1 MEDPGSV
8 QNENGQT
15 ELKPKRRI
23 SSILK
28 APRSP
33 LTSIG
38 PINDKV
44 KECPTKPVEKKQRKS
59 RRVSFAET
67 TGVKVFEKDATEIT
81 LLNNAAKE
89 VEGEQQKMDAVQ
101 DVKRQISGMETLLH
115 APIQVSQQQF
125 GENYNEQVNIERTT
139 GDRTIVFSGDDNE
152 DMDMTYSHTVLINE
166 NPTSNENPS
175 SSKTGKVDF
184 KDFLSRLNAAKK
196 TDEQLKITKNQNVHR
211 QTSDMEAFICDS
223 NPVTLQKF
231 EKNCNDQFNLQRTM
245 GDKTIVFSSD
255 NNEDMNVTR
264 SHTVL
269 TDENY
274 DKRKSRASTSVKLD
288 FRTLIS
294 GVKTSEE
301 DNLSGRRQAGT
312 PYSSSED
319 QALSGKALAENK
331 SQFTGF
337 LSSINPNGQ
346 SASVNLNGP
355 IDNLPVIQP
364 NPPSLK
370 VGKVDFK
377 DFLSRLNAG
386 KSTTA
391 KENSFAASTEMFGF
405 DLDKPWVNNA
415 NSSLPT
421 NTDSLGVNFFP
432 EKRNVLFEEL
442 DMEITK
448 SHTAAIDDNFM
459 RQLTGQQE
467 DFTGHQRPCSLQP
480 SMSLFPTDQELKRS
494 STVSKKSVNQALSES
509 VPGSSFLFPKDQTI
523 VFAGDDNMDMTRSH
537 TVAIDSQ
544 SLQHNMT
551 GQRVFGTGREIC
563 CESGKSLKTSS
574 TVENR
579 TERSELGLNLSKSIT
594 THYSQPDEQDD
605 MEMTKSQIV
614 AIDYKDIEAN
624 NQQMESTRTSR
635 KSVSGLCSIPG
646 DKTVVFRDEQD
657 DMEMTRSQTVAI
669 DYKDVEAVSN
679 PITWTSRSV
688 GAPVMSLPTDKTVVF
703 SEELDDM
710 DMTKSHTVAIDSRS
724 LLQTSNGGKMDCK
737 NMEAVNPLMGIPR
750 KPRKSVGGL
759 FSLPADKTVMFT
771 EEQDDMDMTK
781 SLTVAIDYK
790 TIEAVNPLKEFTRK
804 SRRSVA
810 GLTFPV
816 VKTVVF
822 TEKHDDM
829 DMTKSHTVAID
840 RKHFMQ
846 ASGVFSESKS
856 MSKSGQNSALVCD
869 EQDDM
874 EMTRSQTVAIDYKN
888 IEAVNVLAVSPS
900 KRGTPGTI
908 PINKT
913 VVFSEE
919 LDDMDMTKCHTMAID
934 STSLLQTSTGAKMD
948 CKNMEAVNPL
958 MEICRKPRKSVGGL
972 FSLPAGKTVMFA
984 EEQDDMEMTRSQT
997 VAIDYKDVEAV
1008 SNPITW
1014 TSRSVGAPVMS
1025 LPTDKTVV
1033 FSEELDDMD
1042 MTKCHTVAIDSR
1054 GLLQTSSGGKM
1065 DYKNIEA
1072 VNPQMGV
1079 TGKPK
1084 KSMTGLF
1091 FLPADKTVMF
1101 AEEHDD
1107 MDMTKSHTAAID
1119 SRGLSESSS
1128 KEKIDCKNLETVNP
1142 LFGTRKSRKGVAG
1155 ICSLPADRTV
1165 MFAEEHDDMDM
1176 TKSHTAAIDSRG
1188 LSESS
1193 SKEKIDC
1200 KNLETVNPLFGT
1212 RKSRKGVAGIC
1223 SLPADRTVMF
1233 AEENDDMDMTKSHTV
1248 AIDSKSNLQAS
1259 NKETTVLDSTL
1270 SLCKS
1275 DLSAVLLSDEQEDM
1289 EITRSKTVAIDYK
1302 TIDLN
1307 CELGMGISRKSAG
1320 LASHPSDKTVVFSGE
1335 ENDMEITKSHTVA
1348 VDGSSFEASAK
1359 QNLIMPNKPG
1369 RASSLQIN
1377 WISQNKKTENEM
1389 EMTRSHTVCI
1399 DDQLPMETRGIYSVA
1414 SSSDNRTVVFSS
1426 EQDDMDITRSNTV
1439 AIDSKDL
1446 QTTKNVRESVLTA
1459 SNEQNIVFS
1468 GGENMSANRGIGGSN
1483 DNSAHLNNKK
1493 KYFDPEKQEAEVVDS
1508 KDKIDAAH
1516 VSNQTAKL
1524 KRKSVSFRFPE
1535 HEFDSEREVK
1545 IICTAP
1551 TTELNSLNTIPLENT
1566 ESFRCQTLNKEL
1578 TETVHVDKASENL
1591 NMGNDDE
1598 HAPHQPPMVESDG
1611 NKSMQKTSS
1620 CEESIFTGEEPLL
1633 VATKAR
1639 RRSLAD
1645 IHSKLKS
1652 IRKIYEECPEKEMSS
1667 HTAPLPL
1674 QVIEL
1679 KPENTDRKNEDA
1691 LSNKSC
1697 RNENKSFADK
1707 SELMEEAPEEPRD
1720 QPLES
1725 SFVLGDQTRNMT
1737 TPVNFSKETPQ
1748 TKRVSLG
1755 VFRPKLPNKKRP
1767 HSSEGFLDGSNPTKL
1782 TGYHLFGKHLS
1793 KTAGLGALED
1803 ASRPQSTFSLVE
1815 NLHEEILPEFN
1826 DEMDSAE
1833 SLNSEFPTS
1842 CYDETKPMEELQK
1855 KSNTEDLFFDCPEP
1869 VGTRG
1874 QKRPLPED
1882 SSEDKMLIESTEK
1895 RRSQDGVSSNRE
1907 QVTKYTSQWDSNGE
1921 GIAAENPPSMLAKTL
1936 DSTNSSSN
1944 TLNFTKC
1951 DSTFGDLSEQR
1962 YSQMES
1968 QFLNGDRYEHNLRE
1982 KCLDGSITVKEFLQV
1997 LGVNILIQRPRQSQL
2012 PPKFAADAAPTPE
2025 DWLNEMYIYRPQL
2038 KVYEED
2044 CQALYET
2051 IEKLKKQ
2058 NCDQEKSLRSLN
2070 EPLWKMVKTYSEEQL
2085 RSLGSMLNERKSDFR
2100 RKSKM
2105 LSHERKVGLYS
2116 KLLQSAQSEQKKL
2129 EDKITMTDKL
2139 LSDLDECMSSL
2150 EAEATNMDLFE
2161 VEDDDHSISELELA
2175 VKAMEEEFEHLKTH
2189 EANIER
2195 EQLNL
2200 YSEQK
2205 NMKSKLCKLQEKKR
2219 QLEMSIQELSSLA
2232 EWTLSEWLDERAVF
2246 TFLNGSLEL
2255 ELIFGEPVDGVQF
2268 NGKPG
2273 KKILDIKVYTL
2284 LDDEA
2289 APSSSLVAHKLITQ
2303 FIESKVSLCQKYTT
2317 QQDLQKLL
2325 LDISLVVCRCRLLG
2339 EELHYLQK
2347 NGPAKFEILEMVI
2360 LNTDI
2365 KIIFSSFKAFAKF
2378 EITLSLTPVYPAS
2391 RLHLSSFN
2399 NYIGNA
2405 SCDQVEQIIST
2416 VKPANSYLTRIVE
2429 KIHQNLLTKEHPW
2442 NTVC

>member
-15 ELKPKRRI
+15 ELKQKRRI

-33 LTSIG
+33 LTSIL
-38 PINDKV
+38 PINDRV

-67 TGVKVFEKDATEIT
+67 TGVKVFEKEATEIT
-81 LLNNAAKE
+81 LLDNAAKE
-89 VEGEQQKMDAVQ
+89 VEGQQQKMDTVQ

-115 APIQVSQQQF
+115 APIQVPQQQF

-166 NPTSNENPS
+166 NPP
-175 SSKTGKVDF
+175 SKTGKVDF

-196 TDEQLKITKNQNVHR
+196 TDEQLKITTNQNVHH

-223 NPVTLQKF
+223 NAVTQQKF

-245 GDKTIVFSSD
+245 GDKTVVFSTD
-255 NNEDMNVTR
+255 NNEDMSLTR

-269 TDENY
+269 IDEN
-274 DKRKSRASTSVKLD
+274 DDNKRKSRASTSVKLD
-288 FRTLIS
+288 FKTFIS

-301 DNLSGRRQAGT
+301 DNLSGRRQDST
-312 PYSSSED
+312 PYSSCED
-319 QALSGKALAENK
+319 HALSVKALAENK

-346 SASVNLNGP
+346 SASLNLNGP

-364 NPPSLK
+364 NPHSLK
-370 VGKVDFK
+370 AGKVDFK

-391 KENSFAASTEMFGF
+391 KENSFAASTEMFSF
-405 DLDKPWVNNA
+405 DLDKPGVNNA
-415 NSSLPT
+415 NSSLLT

-432 EKRNVLFEEL
+432 EKRNVLLAEP
-442 DMEITK
+442 DVEITK
-448 SHTAAIDDNFM
+448 SRTAAIDGNFM
-459 RQLTGQQE
+459 RRLTGQQE
-467 DFTGHQRPCSLQP
+467 DFTGNQKNQP

-494 STVSKKSVNQALSES
+494 NTVSKKSVNQALRES

-544 SLQHNMT
+544 SLQLNMT
-551 GQRVFGTGREIC
+551 GQRVFGTGKEIR

-574 TVENR
+574 TVENH
-579 TERSELGLNLSKSIT
+579 TEMSGLGLNLSRKSIT
-594 THYSQPDEQDD
+594 AHYSQPDEQDD
-605 MEMTKSQIV
+605 MEMT
-614 AIDYKDIEAN
+614 
-624 NQQMESTRTSR
+624 
-635 KSVSGLCSIPG
+635 
-646 DKTVVFRDEQD
+646 
-657 DMEMTRSQTVAI
+657 RSQTVVI

-679 PITWTSRSV
+679 PVTWTSQSV
-688 GAPVMSLPTDKTVVF
+688 AAPVMSLPTDKTVVF

-710 DMTKSHTVAIDSRS
+710 DMTKCHTVAVDSRS
-724 LLQTSNGGKMDCK
+724 LSQTSNGGNMTCK
-737 NMEAVNPLMGIPR
+737 NMEAVNPPMEILR
-750 KPRKSVGGL
+750 KPRESVCGL
-759 FSLPADKTVMFT
+759 FSLPANNTVMFT

-790 TIEAVNPLKEFTRK
+790 SIEAVNPLKEFTRK

-810 GLTFPV
+810 GLTLPV

-822 TEKHDDM
+822 TEEHDDM

-840 RKHFMQ
+840 SKRFMQ
-846 ASGVFSESKS
+846 ASEVFSESKS
-856 MSKSGQNSALVCD
+856 LSKSGLNSALVCD

-888 IEAVNVLAVSPS
+888 IEAVNVPAASPS
-900 KRGTPGTI
+900 KRSTPGTV
-908 PINKT
+908 PI
-913 VVFSEE
+913 
-919 LDDMDMTKCHTMAID
+919 
-934 STSLLQTSTGAKMD
+934 
-948 CKNMEAVNPL
+948 
-958 MEICRKPRKSVGGL
+958 
-972 FSLPAGKTVMFA
+972 
-984 EEQDDMEMTRSQT
+984 
-997 VAIDYKDVEAV
+997 
-1008 SNPITW
+1008 
-1014 TSRSVGAPVMS
+1014 
-1025 LPTDKTVV
+1025 DKTVV

-1042 MTKCHTVAIDSR
+1042 ITKSHTVAIDSR
-1054 GLLQTSSGGKM
+1054 SLLQTSNGGKM
-1065 DYKNIEA
+1065 DYKNTEA
-1072 VNPQMGV
+1072 INPQMGV
-1079 TGKPK
+1079 TRKPK
-1084 KSMTGLF
+1084 KSGLF
-1091 FLPADKTVMF
+1091 FLPADKTVLF

-1107 MDMTKSHTAAID
+1107 MDMTKSHTVDID

-1128 KEKIDCKNLETVNP
+1128 KEKIDCKHLETVNP
-1142 LFGTRKSRKGVAG
+1142 LFGTRKSRK
-1155 ICSLPADRTV
+1155 S
-1165 MFAEEHDDMDM
+1165 
-1176 TKSHTAAIDSRG
+1176 
-1188 LSESS
+1188 
-1193 SKEKIDC
+1193 
-1200 KNLETVNPLFGT
+1200 
-1212 RKSRKGVAGIC
+1212 VAGIC

-1248 AIDSKSNLQAS
+1248 AIDSKSILQAS
-1259 NKETTVLDSTL
+1259 NKETTVLKSTL

-1275 DLSAVLLSDEQEDM
+1275 DLSAVLLSGEQEEQEDT
-1289 EITRSKTVAIDYK
+1289 EITRSKTVAVDYK
-1302 TIDLN
+1302 NNLN
-1307 CELGMGISRKSAG
+1307 CNLVMGISRKSVG
-1320 LASHPSDKTVVFSGE
+1320 LVSHPLDKTVVFSGD

-1348 VDGSSFEASAK
+1348 IDGSSIEASAK
-1359 QNLIMPNKPG
+1359 QNLIIPNKPG

-1377 WISQNKKTENEM
+1377 WISQNKNTEDEM

-1399 DDQLPMETRGIYSVA
+1399 DDHLPIETRGICSVV
-1414 SSSDNRTVVFSS
+1414 SSFDDRTVVFSS

-1439 AIDSKDL
+1439 AIDNKDL
-1446 QTTKNVRESVLTA
+1446 QTTRNVRESVLVA
-1459 SNEQNIVFS
+1459 PNEQNSVFS
-1468 GGENMSANRGIGGSN
+1468 RGESRDENRGIGGSN
-1483 DNSAHLNNKK
+1483 ENREHLNNKK
-1493 KYFDPEKQEAEVVDS
+1493 ICFDPEKQEAEVVDS
-1508 KDKIDAAH
+1508 KDKIDAAN
-1516 VSNQTAKL
+1516 VGNQTAKH

-1535 HEFDSEREVK
+1535 HELDSEREVK
-1545 IICTAP
+1545 IICTDP
-1551 TTELNSLNTIPLENT
+1551 TTELNCLNAIASENT

-1578 TETVHVDKASENL
+1578 TETVHVSKASEDL
-1591 NMGNDDE
+1591 NMGNDEE
-1598 HAPHQPPMVESDG
+1598 HTPYQPPVVEGDV

-1639 RRSLAD
+1639 RSSLAL

-1667 HTAPLPL
+1667 HTAPL

-1679 KPENTDRKNEDA
+1679 KPENTDCKNEDA

-1697 RNENKSFADK
+1697 RNENKRISDK
-1707 SELMEEAPEEPRD
+1707 TEFMEEAPEEPRD
-1720 QPLES
+1720 RPLET
-1725 SFVLGDQTRNMT
+1725 SFVLGDQTRNVT
-1737 TPVNFSKETPQ
+1737 APVNFSKETPQ
-1748 TKRVSLG
+1748 TKRLSLG
-1755 VFRPKLPNKKRP
+1755 VFLPKLPNKKRP
-1767 HSSEGFLDGSNPTKL
+1767 HSSEGFLDDSNPTKL
-1782 TGYHLFGKHLS
+1782 TGYHLFGKHLT

-1803 ASRPQSTFSLVE
+1803 ASKLESTFSLVQ
-1815 NLHEEILPEFN
+1815 NRDEEIFPEFN

-1842 CYDETKPMEELQK
+1842 SYDETKPMEELQK
-1855 KSNTEDLFFDCPEP
+1855 KRSMEDSFFVCPEP

-1874 QKRPLPED
+1874 HKRPLPED
-1882 SSEDKMLIESTEK
+1882 SSEDKMLIESTKK
-1895 RRSQDGVSSNRE
+1895 RRSQDGVSSNTE

-1921 GIAAENPPSMLAKTL
+1921 GITAENPPSMLAKTL

-1968 QFLNGDRYEHNLRE
+1968 QFLDGDRYEHNLRE
-1982 KCLDGSITVKEFLQV
+1982 KLLDGSITVKEFLQV
-1997 LGVNILIQRPRQSQL
+1997 LGVNILIQKPRQSQL
-2012 PPKFAADAAPTPE
+2012 PPKFASDAAPTPE
-2025 DWLNEMYIYRPQL
+2025 DWLNEMHVYRPQL

-2044 CQALYET
+2044 CQALCET
-2051 IEKLKKQ
+2051 IEKLKKRS
-2058 NCDQEKSLRSLN
+2058 CDQEKRLRSLN
-2070 EPLWKMVKTYSEEQL
+2070 EPLWKMVKMYSEEQL
-2085 RSLGSMLNERKSDFR
+2085 RSLGSMLNEKKSDFR

-2129 EDKITMTDKL
+2129 KDKITMADKL
-2139 LSDLDECMSSL
+2139 LSDLDECMNSL
-2150 EAEATNMDLFE
+2150 EAEVANMDLYE
-2161 VEDDDHSISELELA
+2161 VEKDDNSISELELA
-2175 VKAMEEEFEHLKTH
+2175 VKAMEEECEHLKTQ

-2195 EQLNL
+2195 EQLHL

-2205 NMKSKLCKLQEKKR
+2205 DMKSKLCKLQEEKS

-2232 EWTLSEWLDERAVF
+2232 EWTLSEWLDDRAVF

-2255 ELIFGEPVDGVQF
+2255 ELIFGEPVDGVQ
-2268 NGKPG
+2268 
-2273 KKILDIKVYTL
+2273 KILDIKVYTL

-2289 APSSSLVAHKLITQ
+2289 APSSSLVTHKLITQ
-2303 FIESKVSLCQKYTT
+2303 FFESNGSLFQKYTT

-2339 EELHYLQK
+2339 EELYYLQK

-2391 RLHLSSFN
+2391 RLHLSSFK

-2405 SCDQVEQIIST
+2405 SCDLVEQIVST

-2429 KIHQNLLTKEHPW
+2429 KIHQDLLTKEHPW
-2442 NTVC
+2442 NNMC

>member
-1 MEDPGSV
+1 
-8 QNENGQT
+8 
-15 ELKPKRRI
+15 
-23 SSILK
+23 
-28 APRSP
+28 
-33 LTSIG
+33 
-38 PINDKV
+38 
-44 KECPTKPVEKKQRKS
+44 
-59 RRVSFAET
+59 
-67 TGVKVFEKDATEIT
+67 
-81 LLNNAAKE
+81 
-89 VEGEQQKMDAVQ
+89 
-101 DVKRQISGMETLLH
+101 
-115 APIQVSQQQF
+115 
-125 GENYNEQVNIERTT
+125 
-139 GDRTIVFSGDDNE
+139 DDNE

-166 NPTSNENPS
+166 NPASNENPS
-175 SSKTGKVDF
+175 LSKTGKVDF
-184 KDFLSRLNAAKK
+184 KDFLS
-196 TDEQLKITKNQNVHR
+196 
-211 QTSDMEAFICDS
+211 
-223 NPVTLQKF
+223 
-231 EKNCNDQFNLQRTM
+231 
-245 GDKTIVFSSD
+245 
-255 NNEDMNVTR
+255 
-264 SHTVL
+264 
-269 TDENY
+269 
-274 DKRKSRASTSVKLD
+274 SV
-288 FRTLIS
+288 
-294 GVKTSEE
+294 
-301 DNLSGRRQAGT
+301 
-312 PYSSSED
+312 
-319 QALSGKALAENK
+319 
-331 SQFTGF
+331 
-337 LSSINPNGQ
+337 
-346 SASVNLNGP
+346 
-355 IDNLPVIQP
+355 
-364 NPPSLK
+364 
-370 VGKVDFK
+370 
-377 DFLSRLNAG
+377 NAG
-386 KSTTA
+386 KQ
-391 KENSFAASTEMFGF
+391 
-405 DLDKPWVNNA
+405 
-415 NSSLPT
+415 
-421 NTDSLGVNFFP
+421 
-432 EKRNVLFEEL
+432 L

-459 RQLTGQQE
+459 RQ
-467 DFTGHQRPCSLQP
+467 
-480 SMSLFPTDQELKRS
+480 
-494 STVSKKSVNQALSES
+494 SVNRALSES

-551 GQRVFGTGREIC
+551 GQT
-563 CESGKSLKTSS
+563 
-574 TVENR
+574 
-579 TERSELGLNLSKSIT
+579 
-594 THYSQPDEQDD
+594 
-605 MEMTKSQIV
+605 
-614 AIDYKDIEAN
+614 IDYKDIEAN

-724 LLQTSNGGKMDCK
+724 LLQTSNVGKMDCM

-804 SRRSVA
+804 SRRS
-810 GLTFPV
+810 
-816 VKTVVF
+816 
-822 TEKHDDM
+822 
-829 DMTKSHTVAID
+829 
-840 RKHFMQ
+840 
-846 ASGVFSESKS
+846 
-856 MSKSGQNSALVCD
+856 
-869 EQDDM
+869 
-874 EMTRSQTVAIDYKN
+874 
-888 IEAVNVLAVSPS
+888 
-900 KRGTPGTI
+900 TPGTI

-919 LDDMDMTKCHTMAID
+919 LDDMDMTKCHTVAID
-934 STSLLQTSTGAKMD
+934 SRSLLQTSAGAKMD

-958 MEICRKPRKSVGGL
+958 MEICRKPWKSVGSL
-972 FSLPAGKTVMFA
+972 FSLPAGKTVMFS

-1025 LPTDKTVV
+1025 LPTVKTVV

-1091 FLPADKTVMF
+1091 FLPADK
-1101 AEEHDD
+1101 
-1107 MDMTKSHTAAID
+1107 
-1119 SRGLSESSS
+1119 
-1128 KEKIDCKNLETVNP
+1128 
-1142 LFGTRKSRKGVAG
+1142 
-1155 ICSLPADRTV
+1155 TV

-1377 WISQNKKTENEM
+1377 WISQNKKTEDEM

-1459 SNEQNIVFS
+1459 SNEQNSVFS
-1468 GGENMSANRGIGGSN
+1468 GGENMSANRGIGGSK

-1493 KYFDPEKQEAEVVDS
+1493 KKFDPEKQEAEVVDS

-1535 HEFDSEREVK
+1535 HELDSEREVK
-1545 IICTAP
+1545 IICTDP
-1551 TTELNSLNTIPLENT
+1551 TTELNCLNTIPLENT

-1652 IRKIYEECPEKEMSS
+1652 IRKIYEECPEKEMPSR
-1667 HTAPLPL
+1667 TAPLPL

-1725 SFVLGDQTRNMT
+1725 SFVLGDQTRNVT

-1748 TKRVSLG
+1748 TKWVSLG

-1767 HSSEGFLDGSNPTKL
+1767 HSSEGFLDDSNPTKL

-1907 QVTKYTSQWDSNGE
+1907 QVTKCTSQWDSNGE

-1968 QFLNGDRYEHNLRE
+1968 QFLDGDRYEHNLRE

-2051 IEKLKKQ
+2051 IEKLKKR

-2105 LSHERKVGLYS
+2105 LSHIRKVGLYS

-2195 EQLNL
+2195 ERLNL

-2255 ELIFGEPVDGVQF
+2255 ELIFGETVDGVQF

-2303 FIESKVSLCQKYTT
+2303 FFESKGSLCQKYTT

>member
-1 MEDPGSV
+1 MNIEIRLKIHINHTDTFPYCCNSRYLHAQMEDPGSV

-33 LTSIG
+33 LMSIG
-38 PINDKV
+38 PINDRV

-125 GENYNEQVNIERTT
+125 GENYNEQVNVERTT
-139 GDRTIVFSGDDNE
+139 GDRAIVFSGDYNE

-166 NPTSNENPS
+166 NPASNENPS

-184 KDFLSRLNAAKK
+184 KDFLSRLNAEKK

-269 TDENY
+269 IDENY

-288 FRTLIS
+288 FKTLIS

-301 DNLSGRRQAGT
+301 DNLSGRRLART

-331 SQFTGF
+331 SQFIGF

-370 VGKVDFK
+370 AGKVDFK

-386 KSTTA
+386 KATTA
-391 KENSFAASTEMFGF
+391 KENSFAASTEMFSF
-405 DLDKPWVNNA
+405 DLDKPWMNNA

-432 EKRNVLFEEL
+432 EKRNVLFEEP
-442 DMEITK
+442 DMESTK
-448 SHTAAIDDNFM
+448 SHIAAIDDNFM

-467 DFTGHQRPCSLQP
+467 DFTGNQRPCSLQP

-494 STVSKKSVNQALSES
+494 STVSKKSVNRALSES
-509 VPGSSFLFPKDQTI
+509 VPGSSLLFPKDQTI

-551 GQRVFGTGREIC
+551 GQSVFGTGREIR

-579 TERSELGLNLSKSIT
+579 TERSELGLNLSKNIT

-605 MEMTKSQIV
+605 MEMTKSQTV
-614 AIDYKDIEAN
+614 AIDYKDIEAI

-646 DKTVVFRDEQD
+646 YKTVVFRDEQD

-710 DMTKSHTVAIDSRS
+710 DITKSHTVAIDSRS
-724 LLQTSNGGKMDCK
+724 LLQTSAGGKMDCK
-737 NMEAVNPLMGIPR
+737 NMEAVNPLMEICR
-750 KPRKSVGGL
+750 KPRKSVGSL

-771 EEQDDMDMTK
+771 EEQDDMEMTR
-781 SLTVAIDYK
+781 SQTVAIDCK

-804 SRRSVA
+804 SRSVA

-822 TEKHDDM
+822 TEEHDDM

-840 RKHFMQ
+840 SKRFMQ

-856 MSKSGQNSALVCD
+856 LSKSGQNSALVYD
-869 EQDDM
+869 DQDDM

-888 IEAVNVLAVSPS
+888 IEAVNVPAVSPS

-908 PINKT
+908 PIDKT

-919 LDDMDMTKCHTMAID
+919 LDDMDMTKCHTVAID
-934 STSLLQTSTGAKMD
+934 STSLLQTSTGGKMD

-972 FSLPAGKTVMFA
+972 FSLPADKTVMFA

-1042 MTKCHTVAIDSR
+1042 ITKCHTVAIDSS
-1054 GLLQTSSGGKM
+1054 GLLQTSNGGKM

-1079 TGKPK
+1079 TRKPK
-1084 KSMTGLF
+1084 KSVTGLF

-1142 LFGTRKSRKGVAG
+1142 LFGTRKSRK
-1155 ICSLPADRTV
+1155 
-1165 MFAEEHDDMDM
+1165 
-1176 TKSHTAAIDSRG
+1176 
-1188 LSESS
+1188 
-1193 SKEKIDC
+1193 
-1200 KNLETVNPLFGT
+1200 N
-1212 RKSRKGVAGIC
+1212 
-1223 SLPADRTVMF
+1223 RTVMF
-1233 AEENDDMDMTKSHTV
+1233 AEENDDMDMTKSYTV
-1248 AIDSKSNLQAS
+1248 AIDSKSILQAP
-1259 NKETTVLDSTL
+1259 NKET
-1270 SLCKS
+1270 
-1275 DLSAVLLSDEQEDM
+1275 
-1289 EITRSKTVAIDYK
+1289 IDYK
-1302 TIDLN
+1302 NIDLN
-1307 CELGMGISRKSAG
+1307 CELVMGISRKSAG
-1320 LASHPSDKTVVFSGE
+1320 LASHPSDKTIVFSGE

-1348 VDGSSFEASAK
+1348 IDGSSFE
-1359 QNLIMPNKPG
+1359 
-1369 RASSLQIN
+1369 
-1377 WISQNKKTENEM
+1377 NKKTEDEM

-1446 QTTKNVRESVLTA
+1446 QTTKNVRESVL
-1459 SNEQNIVFS
+1459 
-1468 GGENMSANRGIGGSN
+1468 
-1483 DNSAHLNNKK
+1483 
-1493 KYFDPEKQEAEVVDS
+1493 
-1508 KDKIDAAH
+1508 
-1516 VSNQTAKL
+1516 
-1524 KRKSVSFRFPE
+1524 
-1535 HEFDSEREVK
+1535 
-1545 IICTAP
+1545 
-1551 TTELNSLNTIPLENT
+1551 
-1566 ESFRCQTLNKEL
+1566 
-1578 TETVHVDKASENL
+1578 
-1591 NMGNDDE
+1591 
-1598 HAPHQPPMVESDG
+1598 
-1611 NKSMQKTSS
+1611 
-1620 CEESIFTGEEPLL
+1620 
-1633 VATKAR
+1633 
-1639 RRSLAD
+1639 
-1645 IHSKLKS
+1645 
-1652 IRKIYEECPEKEMSS
+1652 
-1667 HTAPLPL
+1667 
-1674 QVIEL
+1674 
-1679 KPENTDRKNEDA
+1679 
-1691 LSNKSC
+1691 
-1697 RNENKSFADK
+1697 
-1707 SELMEEAPEEPRD
+1707 
-1720 QPLES
+1720 
-1725 SFVLGDQTRNMT
+1725 
-1737 TPVNFSKETPQ
+1737 
-1748 TKRVSLG
+1748 
-1755 VFRPKLPNKKRP
+1755 
-1767 HSSEGFLDGSNPTKL
+1767 
-1782 TGYHLFGKHLS
+1782 
-1793 KTAGLGALED
+1793 
-1803 ASRPQSTFSLVE
+1803 
-1815 NLHEEILPEFN
+1815 
-1826 DEMDSAE
+1826 
-1833 SLNSEFPTS
+1833 
-1842 CYDETKPMEELQK
+1842 
-1855 KSNTEDLFFDCPEP
+1855 
-1869 VGTRG
+1869 
-1874 QKRPLPED
+1874 
-1882 SSEDKMLIESTEK
+1882 
-1895 RRSQDGVSSNRE
+1895 
-1907 QVTKYTSQWDSNGE
+1907 
-1921 GIAAENPPSMLAKTL
+1921 
-1936 DSTNSSSN
+1936 
-1944 TLNFTKC
+1944 
-1951 DSTFGDLSEQR
+1951 
-1962 YSQMES
+1962 
-1968 QFLNGDRYEHNLRE
+1968 
-1982 KCLDGSITVKEFLQV
+1982 
-1997 LGVNILIQRPRQSQL
+1997 
-2012 PPKFAADAAPTPE
+2012 
-2025 DWLNEMYIYRPQL
+2025 
-2038 KVYEED
+2038 
-2044 CQALYET
+2044 
-2051 IEKLKKQ
+2051 
-2058 NCDQEKSLRSLN
+2058 
-2070 EPLWKMVKTYSEEQL
+2070 
-2085 RSLGSMLNERKSDFR
+2085 
-2100 RKSKM
+2100 
-2105 LSHERKVGLYS
+2105 
-2116 KLLQSAQSEQKKL
+2116 
-2129 EDKITMTDKL
+2129 
-2139 LSDLDECMSSL
+2139 
-2150 EAEATNMDLFE
+2150 
-2161 VEDDDHSISELELA
+2161 
-2175 VKAMEEEFEHLKTH
+2175 
-2189 EANIER
+2189 
-2195 EQLNL
+2195 
-2200 YSEQK
+2200 
-2205 NMKSKLCKLQEKKR
+2205 
-2219 QLEMSIQELSSLA
+2219 
-2232 EWTLSEWLDERAVF
+2232 
-2246 TFLNGSLEL
+2246 
-2255 ELIFGEPVDGVQF
+2255 
-2268 NGKPG
+2268 
-2273 KKILDIKVYTL
+2273 
-2284 LDDEA
+2284 
-2289 APSSSLVAHKLITQ
+2289 
-2303 FIESKVSLCQKYTT
+2303 
-2317 QQDLQKLL
+2317 
-2325 LDISLVVCRCRLLG
+2325 
-2339 EELHYLQK
+2339 
-2347 NGPAKFEILEMVI
+2347 
-2360 LNTDI
+2360 
-2365 KIIFSSFKAFAKF
+2365 
-2378 EITLSLTPVYPAS
+2378 
-2391 RLHLSSFN
+2391 
-2399 NYIGNA
+2399 
-2405 SCDQVEQIIST
+2405 
-2416 VKPANSYLTRIVE
+2416 
-2429 KIHQNLLTKEHPW
+2429 
-2442 NTVC
+2442 

>member
-1 MEDPGSV
+1 
-8 QNENGQT
+8 
-15 ELKPKRRI
+15 
-23 SSILK
+23 
-28 APRSP
+28 
-33 LTSIG
+33 
-38 PINDKV
+38 
-44 KECPTKPVEKKQRKS
+44 
-59 RRVSFAET
+59 
-67 TGVKVFEKDATEIT
+67 
-81 LLNNAAKE
+81 
-89 VEGEQQKMDAVQ
+89 MDAVQ

-166 NPTSNENPS
+166 NPASNENPS

-184 KDFLSRLNAAKK
+184 KDFLSRLNA
-196 TDEQLKITKNQNVHR
+196 
-211 QTSDMEAFICDS
+211 DMEAFICDS

-231 EKNCNDQFNLQRTM
+231 EKNCNDQFNWQRTM

-269 TDENY
+269 IDENY

-288 FRTLIS
+288 FKTLIS
-294 GVKTSEE
+294 GVKT
-301 DNLSGRRQAGT
+301 
-312 PYSSSED
+312 
-319 QALSGKALAENK
+319 K
-331 SQFTGF
+331 
-337 LSSINPNGQ
+337 
-346 SASVNLNGP
+346 
-355 IDNLPVIQP
+355 
-364 NPPSLK
+364 
-370 VGKVDFK
+370 
-377 DFLSRLNAG
+377 
-386 KSTTA
+386 
-391 KENSFAASTEMFGF
+391 
-405 DLDKPWVNNA
+405 
-415 NSSLPT
+415 
-421 NTDSLGVNFFP
+421 
-432 EKRNVLFEEL
+432 
-442 DMEITK
+442 
-448 SHTAAIDDNFM
+448 
-459 RQLTGQQE
+459 
-467 DFTGHQRPCSLQP
+467 
-480 SMSLFPTDQELKRS
+480 
-494 STVSKKSVNQALSES
+494 
-509 VPGSSFLFPKDQTI
+509 
-523 VFAGDDNMDMTRSH
+523 
-537 TVAIDSQ
+537 
-544 SLQHNMT
+544 
-551 GQRVFGTGREIC
+551 
-563 CESGKSLKTSS
+563 
-574 TVENR
+574 
-579 TERSELGLNLSKSIT
+579 
-594 THYSQPDEQDD
+594 
-605 MEMTKSQIV
+605 
-614 AIDYKDIEAN
+614 
-624 NQQMESTRTSR
+624 
-635 KSVSGLCSIPG
+635 
-646 DKTVVFRDEQD
+646 
-657 DMEMTRSQTVAI
+657 
-669 DYKDVEAVSN
+669 
-679 PITWTSRSV
+679 
-688 GAPVMSLPTDKTVVF
+688 
-703 SEELDDM
+703 LDDM
-710 DMTKSHTVAIDSRS
+710 DMTKCHTVAIDSTS
-724 LLQTSNGGKMDCK
+724 LLQTSTGAKMDCK

-759 FSLPADKTVMFT
+759 FSLPADKTV
-771 EEQDDMDMTK
+771 
-781 SLTVAIDYK
+781 
-790 TIEAVNPLKEFTRK
+790 
-804 SRRSVA
+804 
-810 GLTFPV
+810 
-816 VKTVVF
+816 VF
-822 TEKHDDM
+822 RD
-829 DMTKSHTVAID
+829 
-840 RKHFMQ
+840 
-846 ASGVFSESKS
+846 
-856 MSKSGQNSALVCD
+856 
-869 EQDDM
+869 
-874 EMTRSQTVAIDYKN
+874 
-888 IEAVNVLAVSPS
+888 
-900 KRGTPGTI
+900 
-908 PINKT
+908 
-913 VVFSEE
+913 
-919 LDDMDMTKCHTMAID
+919 
-934 STSLLQTSTGAKMD
+934 
-948 CKNMEAVNPL
+948 
-958 MEICRKPRKSVGGL
+958 
-972 FSLPAGKTVMFA
+972 
-984 EEQDDMEMTRSQT
+984 EQDDMEMTRSQT

-1072 VNPQMGV
+1072 VSPQMGV
-1079 TGKPK
+1079 TRKPK
-1084 KSMTGLF
+1084 KSVTGLF
-1091 FLPADKTVMF
+1091 FLPADKTGMF

-1107 MDMTKSHTAAID
+1107 MDMTKSHTVAIDSKHFMQASGVFSESKSLSKSGQNGALVCDEQDDMEMTRSQTVAIDYKNIEAANVLAVSPSKRGTPGTIPIDKTVVFSEELDDMDMTKCHTVAIDSTSLLQTSTGAKMDCKNMEAVNPLMGIPRKPRKSVGGLFSLPADKTVVFRDEQDDMEMTRSQTVAIDYKDVEAVSNPITWTSRSVGAPVMSLPTDKTVVFSEELDDMDMTKCHTVAIDSTSLLQTSTGAKMDCKNMEAVNPLMGIPRKPRKSVGGLFSLPADKTVVFRDEQDDMEMTRSQTVAIDYKDVEAVSNPITWTSRSVAANVLAVSPSKRGTPGAIPIDETVVFSEELDDMDMTKCHTVAIDSRGLLQTSSGGKMDYKNIEAVSPQMGVTRKPKKSVTGLFFLPADKTGMFAEEHDDMDMTKSHTVAID

-1142 LFGTRKSRKGVAG
+1142 LFG
-1155 ICSLPADRTV
+1155 
-1165 MFAEEHDDMDM
+1165 M
-1176 TKSHTAAIDSRG
+1176 
-1188 LSESS
+1188 
-1193 SKEKIDC
+1193 
-1200 KNLETVNPLFGT
+1200 

-1248 AIDSKSNLQAS
+1248 AIDSKSNLQAL
-1259 NKETTVLDSTL
+1259 NKETTVLESTL

-1377 WISQNKKTENEM
+1377 WISQNKKTEDEM

-1459 SNEQNIVFS
+1459 PNEQNSVFS

-1493 KYFDPEKQEAEVVDS
+1493 KYFDPEKQEAEVVVS

-1524 KRKSVSFRFPE
+1524 KRKSVSFKFPE
-1535 HEFDSEREVK
+1535 HELDSEREVK
-1545 IICTAP
+1545 IICTDP
-1551 TTELNSLNTIPLENT
+1551 TTELNCLNTIPLENT
-1566 ESFRCQTLNKEL
+1566 ESFRCRTLNKEL

-1598 HAPHQPPMVESDG
+1598 HAPNQPPMVESDG

-1674 QVIEL
+1674 QVVEL

-1725 SFVLGDQTRNMT
+1725 SFVLGDQTRNVT

-1767 HSSEGFLDGSNPTKL
+1767 HSSEGFLDDSNPTKL

-1803 ASRPQSTFSLVE
+1803 ASLSQSTFSLVE
-1815 NLHEEILPEFN
+1815 NLHEEMLPEFN

-1833 SLNSEFPTS
+1833 SLNNEFPTS

-1855 KSNTEDLFFDCPEP
+1855 KSNAEDSFFVCPEP

-1907 QVTKYTSQWDSNGE
+1907 Q
-1921 GIAAENPPSMLAKTL
+1921 
-1936 DSTNSSSN
+1936 
-1944 TLNFTKC
+1944 
-1951 DSTFGDLSEQR
+1951 
-1962 YSQMES
+1962 
-1968 QFLNGDRYEHNLRE
+1968 

-2051 IEKLKKQ
+2051 IEKLKKR

-2070 EPLWKMVKTYSEEQL
+2070 EPLWKMVKTYSEEQ
-2085 RSLGSMLNERKSDFR
+2085 
-2100 RKSKM
+2100 
-2105 LSHERKVGLYS
+2105 
-2116 KLLQSAQSEQKKL
+2116 SEQKNL
-2129 EDKITMTDKL
+2129 EDKIAMTDKI

-2175 VKAMEEEFEHLKTH
+2175 VKAMEEEFEHLKTQ

-2200 YSEQK
+2200 CSDQK
-2205 NMKSKLCKLQEKKR
+2205 NMKSKLCKLQENKR

-2232 EWTLSEWLDERAVF
+2232 EWTLSEWLDDRAVF

-2268 NGKPG
+2268 NGKPS

-2303 FIESKVSLCQKYTT
+2303 FFDSKGSLCQKCTT

-2391 RLHLSSFN
+2391 RLHLSSFK

-2405 SCDQVEQIIST
+2405 RQFSSMAMQMLSSNNKTADAEVEQEENFGPQPLSRLEQCGISANDVKKLEEAGFHTVEAVSYAPKKELLNIKGISETKAEKILAEAAKLVPMGFTTATEFHQRRSEIIQIST
-2416 VKPANSYLTRIVE
+2416 GSKELDKLLQGGIETGSITEMFGEFRTGKTQLCHTLAVTCQLPIDQGGGEGKAMYVDTEGTFRPERLLAVAERYGLSGSDVLDNVAYARAFNTDHQTQLLYQAAAMMAESRYALLIVDSATALYRTDYSGRGELAARQMHLARFLRMLLRLADEFGVAVVITNQVVAQVDGAAMFAADPKKPIGGNIIAHASTTRLYLRKGRGETRIC
-2429 KIHQNLLTKEHPW
+2429 KIYDSPCLPEAEAMFAINPDGVGDAKD
-2442 NTVC
+2442 

>member
-38 PINDKV
+38 LINDRV

-81 LLNNAAKE
+81 HLNNAAKE

-139 GDRTIVFSGDDNE
+139 GDRTIVISGEDNE
-152 DMDMTYSHTVLINE
+152 DMDMTYSHTILINE
-166 NPTSNENPS
+166 NPASNENPS
-175 SSKTGKVDF
+175 SSKTGEVDF
-184 KDFLSRLNAAKK
+184 KDFLSRLNAGK
-196 TDEQLKITKNQNVHR
+196 QLNKHIQITKNQNVHR

-231 EKNCNDQFNLQRTM
+231 EKNGNDQFNLQRTM

-269 TDENY
+269 IDENY

-288 FRTLIS
+288 FKMLIS

-301 DNLSGRRQAGT
+301 DNLSGRRQART

-319 QALSGKALAENK
+319 QALSGIALAENK

-370 VGKVDFK
+370 AGKVDFK
-377 DFLSRLNAG
+377 GFLSRLNAG

-391 KENSFAASTEMFGF
+391 KENSFAASTEMFSF
-405 DLDKPWVNNA
+405 DSDKPWVNNA

-432 EKRNVLFEEL
+432 EKRNVLFEEP

-448 SHTAAIDDNFM
+448 SHTAGIDDNFV

-467 DFTGHQRPCSLQP
+467 DFTGNQRPCSLQP

-494 STVSKKSVNQALSES
+494 STVSKKSVNRALSES
-509 VPGSSFLFPKDQTI
+509 LPGSSFLFPKDQTI

-544 SLQHNMT
+544 RLQHNMT
-551 GQRVFGTGREIC
+551 GQRVFGTGREIR

-605 MEMTKSQIV
+605 MEMTKSQTG
-614 AIDYKDIEAN
+614 AIDYKDIEAI

-710 DMTKSHTVAIDSRS
+710 DMTKSHTVAIESRS

-750 KPRKSVGGL
+750 KPQKSVSSL

-804 SRRSVA
+804 SSRSVA

-822 TEKHDDM
+822 TEEHDDM

-840 RKHFMQ
+840 SKRFMQ

-856 MSKSGQNSALVCD
+856 LSKSGQNSALVCD
-869 EQDDM
+869 DQDDM

-888 IEAVNVLAVSPS
+888 IEAVNVPAVIPS

-908 PINKT
+908 PIDKT

-919 LDDMDMTKCHTMAID
+919 LDDMDMTKCHTVAID
-934 STSLLQTSTGAKMD
+934 STSLLQTSTGGKMD

-972 FSLPAGKTVMFA
+972 FSLPADKTVMFA

-1054 GLLQTSSGGKM
+1054 GILQTSNGGKM

-1079 TGKPK
+1079 SRKTK
-1084 KSMTGLF
+1084 KGLF

-1142 LFGTRKSRKGVAG
+1142 LFGMRKSRKSV
-1155 ICSLPADRTV
+1155 P
-1165 MFAEEHDDMDM
+1165 
-1176 TKSHTAAIDSRG
+1176 
-1188 LSESS
+1188 
-1193 SKEKIDC
+1193 
-1200 KNLETVNPLFGT
+1200 
-1212 RKSRKGVAGIC
+1212 GIC

-1233 AEENDDMDMTKSHTV
+1233 AEENDNMDMTKSHTV
-1248 AIDSKSNLQAS
+1248 AIDSKSILQAS
-1259 NKETTVLDSTL
+1259 NKETTVLESTL

-1275 DLSAVLLSDEQEDM
+1275 DLSAVLLPDEQEDM

-1302 TIDLN
+1302 NIDLN
-1307 CELGMGISRKSAG
+1307 CELVMGISRKSDG

-1348 VDGSSFEASAK
+1348 IDGSSFEASAK

-1377 WISQNKKTENEM
+1377 WISQNKKTEDEM

-1399 DDQLPMETRGIYSVA
+1399 DDQLPMETRGIYRVA
-1414 SSSDNRTVVFSS
+1414 SSSDSRTVVFSS

-1459 SNEQNIVFS
+1459 PNEQSVFS

-1493 KYFDPEKQEAEVVDS
+1493 IYFDPEKQEAEVVDS

-1516 VSNQTAKL
+1516 VGNQTAKL

-1535 HEFDSEREVK
+1535 HELDSEKEVK
-1545 IICTAP
+1545 IISTDP
-1551 TTELNSLNTIPLENT
+1551 TTEFNCLNTIALENT

-1591 NMGNDDE
+1591 NMGNEEE

-1611 NKSMQKTSS
+1611 NKSIQKTSS

-1697 RNENKSFADK
+1697 RNENKSFACK
-1707 SELMEEAPEEPRD
+1707 TKLMEEAPEEPGD

-1725 SFVLGDQTRNMT
+1725 SFVLGDQTRNVT
-1737 TPVNFSKETPQ
+1737 TPVSFSKETPQ
-1748 TKRVSLG
+1748 TKQVSLG

-1767 HSSEGFLDGSNPTKL
+1767 HSSEGFLDDSNLTKL
-1782 TGYHLFGKHLS
+1782 TGYHLFGKHLT

-1803 ASRPQSTFSLVE
+1803 ASRPESTFSFVE

-1855 KSNTEDLFFDCPEP
+1855 KGNAEESFFVCPEP

-1882 SSEDKMLIESTEK
+1882 SREDKMLIESTEK

-1921 GIAAENPPSMLAKTL
+1921 GITAENPPSMLAKTL

-1962 YSQMES
+1962 YSQMET
-1968 QFLNGDRYEHNLRE
+1968 QFLDGDRYEHNLRE

-2012 PPKFAADAAPTPE
+2012 PPKFASDAAPTPE

-2051 IEKLKKQ
+2051 IEKLKKR

-2070 EPLWKMVKTYSEEQL
+2070 EPLWKMVKTYSEGQL

-2161 VEDDDHSISELELA
+2161 VEEDDNSISELELA
-2175 VKAMEEEFEHLKTH
+2175 VKAMEEEFEHLKTQ

-2195 EQLNL
+2195 QVSLNL

-2232 EWTLSEWLDERAVF
+2232 EWTLSEWLDDRAVF

-2268 NGKPG
+2268 NGKPC

-2289 APSSSLVAHKLITQ
+2289 AQSSSLVAHKLITQ
-2303 FIESKVSLCQKYTT
+2303 FFESKGSLCQKYTT

-2325 LDISLVVCRCRLLG
+2325 LDISLGVCRCRLLG

-2378 EITLSLTPVYPAS
+2378 EITLSLTPLYPAS

-2399 NYIGNA
+2399 NYIGNT

-2442 NTVC
+2442 NTMC

>member
-1 MEDPGSV
+1 
-8 QNENGQT
+8 
-15 ELKPKRRI
+15 
-23 SSILK
+23 
-28 APRSP
+28 
-33 LTSIG
+33 
-38 PINDKV
+38 
-44 KECPTKPVEKKQRKS
+44 
-59 RRVSFAET
+59 
-67 TGVKVFEKDATEIT
+67 
-81 LLNNAAKE
+81 
-89 VEGEQQKMDAVQ
+89 MDAVQ

-139 GDRTIVFSGDDNE
+139 GDRTIVFSSDDNE

-166 NPTSNENPS
+166 NPASNENPS

-184 KDFLSRLNAAKK
+184 KDFLSRLNA
-196 TDEQLKITKNQNVHR
+196 
-211 QTSDMEAFICDS
+211 
-223 NPVTLQKF
+223 
-231 EKNCNDQFNLQRTM
+231 
-245 GDKTIVFSSD
+245 DKT
-255 NNEDMNVTR
+255 
-264 SHTVL
+264 
-269 TDENY
+269 
-274 DKRKSRASTSVKLD
+274 
-288 FRTLIS
+288 
-294 GVKTSEE
+294 G
-301 DNLSGRRQAGT
+301 
-312 PYSSSED
+312 
-319 QALSGKALAENK
+319 
-331 SQFTGF
+331 
-337 LSSINPNGQ
+337 
-346 SASVNLNGP
+346 
-355 IDNLPVIQP
+355 
-364 NPPSLK
+364 
-370 VGKVDFK
+370 
-377 DFLSRLNAG
+377 
-386 KSTTA
+386 
-391 KENSFAASTEMFGF
+391 
-405 DLDKPWVNNA
+405 
-415 NSSLPT
+415 
-421 NTDSLGVNFFP
+421 
-432 EKRNVLFEEL
+432 
-442 DMEITK
+442 
-448 SHTAAIDDNFM
+448 
-459 RQLTGQQE
+459 
-467 DFTGHQRPCSLQP
+467 
-480 SMSLFPTDQELKRS
+480 
-494 STVSKKSVNQALSES
+494 
-509 VPGSSFLFPKDQTI
+509 
-523 VFAGDDNMDMTRSH
+523 
-537 TVAIDSQ
+537 
-544 SLQHNMT
+544 
-551 GQRVFGTGREIC
+551 
-563 CESGKSLKTSS
+563 
-574 TVENR
+574 
-579 TERSELGLNLSKSIT
+579 
-594 THYSQPDEQDD
+594 
-605 MEMTKSQIV
+605 
-614 AIDYKDIEAN
+614 
-624 NQQMESTRTSR
+624 
-635 KSVSGLCSIPG
+635 
-646 DKTVVFRDEQD
+646 
-657 DMEMTRSQTVAI
+657 
-669 DYKDVEAVSN
+669 
-679 PITWTSRSV
+679 
-688 GAPVMSLPTDKTVVF
+688 
-703 SEELDDM
+703 
-710 DMTKSHTVAIDSRS
+710 
-724 LLQTSNGGKMDCK
+724 
-737 NMEAVNPLMGIPR
+737 
-750 KPRKSVGGL
+750 
-759 FSLPADKTVMFT
+759 
-771 EEQDDMDMTK
+771 
-781 SLTVAIDYK
+781 
-790 TIEAVNPLKEFTRK
+790 
-804 SRRSVA
+804 
-810 GLTFPV
+810 
-816 VKTVVF
+816 
-822 TEKHDDM
+822 
-829 DMTKSHTVAID
+829 
-840 RKHFMQ
+840 
-846 ASGVFSESKS
+846 
-856 MSKSGQNSALVCD
+856 
-869 EQDDM
+869 
-874 EMTRSQTVAIDYKN
+874 
-888 IEAVNVLAVSPS
+888 
-900 KRGTPGTI
+900 
-908 PINKT
+908 
-913 VVFSEE
+913 
-919 LDDMDMTKCHTMAID
+919 
-934 STSLLQTSTGAKMD
+934 
-948 CKNMEAVNPL
+948 
-958 MEICRKPRKSVGGL
+958 
-972 FSLPAGKTVMFA
+972 
-984 EEQDDMEMTRSQT
+984 
-997 VAIDYKDVEAV
+997 
-1008 SNPITW
+1008 
-1014 TSRSVGAPVMS
+1014 
-1025 LPTDKTVV
+1025 
-1033 FSEELDDMD
+1033 
-1042 MTKCHTVAIDSR
+1042 
-1054 GLLQTSSGGKM
+1054 
-1065 DYKNIEA
+1065 
-1072 VNPQMGV
+1072 
-1079 TGKPK
+1079 
-1084 KSMTGLF
+1084 
-1091 FLPADKTVMF
+1091 MF

-1107 MDMTKSHTAAID
+1107 MDMTKSHTVAID

-1142 LFGTRKSRKGVAG
+1142 LFGMRKSRKGVAG

-1165 MFAEEHDDMDM
+1165 MFAEENDDMDM
-1176 TKSHTAAIDSRG
+1176 TKSHTVAIDSRG

-1200 KNLETVNPLFGT
+1200 KNLETVNPLFGM

-1248 AIDSKSNLQAS
+1248 AIDSKSNLQAL
-1259 NKETTVLDSTL
+1259 NKETTVLESAL

-1377 WISQNKKTENEM
+1377 WISQNKKTEDEM

-1459 SNEQNIVFS
+1459 PNEQNSVFS

-1493 KYFDPEKQEAEVVDS
+1493 KYFDPEKQEAEVVVS

-1524 KRKSVSFRFPE
+1524 KRKSVSFKFPE
-1535 HEFDSEREVK
+1535 HELDSEREVK
-1545 IICTAP
+1545 IICTDP
-1551 TTELNSLNTIPLENT
+1551 TTELNCLNTIPLENT
-1566 ESFRCQTLNKEL
+1566 ESFRCRTLNKEL

-1598 HAPHQPPMVESDG
+1598 HAPNQPPMVESDG

-1720 QPLES
+1720 QPLEN
-1725 SFVLGDQTRNMT
+1725 SFVLGDQTRNVTM
-1737 TPVNFSKETPQ
+1737 PVNFSKETPQ
-1748 TKRVSLG
+1748 TKWVSLG

-1767 HSSEGFLDGSNPTKL
+1767 HSSEGFLDDSNPTKL

-1803 ASRPQSTFSLVE
+1803 ASRSQSTFSLVE

-1833 SLNSEFPTS
+1833 SLNSEFPAS

-1855 KSNTEDLFFDCPEP
+1855 KSNAEDSFFVCPEP

-1907 QVTKYTSQWDSNGE
+1907 Q
-1921 GIAAENPPSMLAKTL
+1921 
-1936 DSTNSSSN
+1936 
-1944 TLNFTKC
+1944 
-1951 DSTFGDLSEQR
+1951 
-1962 YSQMES
+1962 
-1968 QFLNGDRYEHNLRE
+1968 

-2025 DWLNEMYIYRPQL
+2025 DWLNEMYIYQPQL

-2051 IEKLKKQ
+2051 IEKLKKR

-2161 VEDDDHSISELELA
+2161 VEEDDNSISELELT
-2175 VKAMEEEFEHLKTH
+2175 VKAMEEEFEHLKTQ

-2195 EQLNL
+2195 EHLNL
-2200 YSEQK
+2200 YCEQK
-2205 NMKSKLCKLQEKKR
+2205 NMKSKLCKLQEEKR

-2232 EWTLSEWLDERAVF
+2232 EWTLSEWLDDRAVF

-2255 ELIFGEPVDGVQF
+2255 ELIFGEP
-2268 NGKPG
+2268 
-2273 KKILDIKVYTL
+2273 I
-2284 LDDEA
+2284 DEA

-2303 FIESKVSLCQKYTT
+2303 FFESKGSLCQKYTT

-2391 RLHLSSFN
+2391 RLHLSNFN

-2405 SCDQVEQIIST
+2405 RHVVLTQDTCDPPECKTIVILFFKTFYLTEGDILALQCGISANDVKKLEEAGFHTVEAVSYAPKKELLNIKGISEAKAEKILAEAAKLVPMGFTTATEFHQRRSEIIQISTGSKELDKLLQGGIETGSITEMFGEFRTGKTQLCHTLAVTCQISARTRVSAAGLHLVSDSVGAPTTQKMDLWNLIEQINEKAAAQKEQLERWEKQMGLAPLKRQEREPTELELLLQEWEQARVAPQSPEPEEEEPPLPEPREEELPLPEPRGEELLLPDPRGEELLLPDPRGEELPLPDPRREELPLPEPREEELPLPEPEGEELPLPEPRGEQPPLPEPSEEFGVAVVITNQVVAQVDGAAMFAADPKKPIGGNIIAHAST
-2416 VKPANSYLTRIVE
+2416 TRLYLRKGRGETRIC
-2429 KIHQNLLTKEHPW
+2429 KIYDSPCLPEAEAMFAINPDGVGDAKD
-2442 NTVC
+2442 